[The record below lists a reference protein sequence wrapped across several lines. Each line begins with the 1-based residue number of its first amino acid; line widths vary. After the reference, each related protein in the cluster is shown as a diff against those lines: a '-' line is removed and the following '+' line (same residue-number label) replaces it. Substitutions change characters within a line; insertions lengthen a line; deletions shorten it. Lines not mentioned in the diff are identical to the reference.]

1 MKFRLLLEIG
11 NIQIILL
18 HVNTLCGQSDRLL
31 SLAYL
36 LFEVAS
42 LLLVDQH
49 QVQVVAHGELLVDV
63 SHGGSQIV
71 TSQK

>member
-1 MKFRLLLEIG
+1 MIP
-11 NIQIILL
+11 
-18 HVNTLCGQSDRLL
+18 VNTLSGFEDDLL
-31 SLAYL
+31 SAAHL